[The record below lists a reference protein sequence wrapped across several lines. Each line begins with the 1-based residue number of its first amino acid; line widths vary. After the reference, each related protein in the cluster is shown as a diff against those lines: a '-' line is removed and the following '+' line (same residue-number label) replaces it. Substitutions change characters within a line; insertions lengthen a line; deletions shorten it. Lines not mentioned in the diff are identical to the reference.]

1 LFKDIITEIPDQL
14 VETHIEEGKLIT
26 GEILLKGSRNF
37 ESFNEQFAK
46 STKEDRAESY
56 PANIMI
62 HEKRTP
68 SSKI

>member
-1 LFKDIITEIPDQL
+1 MFKEIITEIPEPL
-14 VETHIEEGKLIT
+14 VETHVEEGRLIT

-46 STKEDRAESY
+46 STKDDRTESY

-62 HEKRTP
+62 LEKRTP
-68 SSKI
+68 SSQ